1 MENDLLEPLPVE
13 NMPAW
18 ENIPQSYKDDVD
30 EYFSDDDGNIYCV
43 PEATVVAPALGYNT
57 EYFDEPPSSWE
68 ILWNEDLEGQVT
80 VWDRSYI
87 AGSIAAKVAGQDWR
101 DPDDFDELV
110 AAHDVVLVDFYA
122 DWCGP
127 CQMMEPA
134 VKAVAAD
141 TDAAVVKV
149 DVDTHQALAAEY
161 GVQGIPTL
169 LVFSGGELADR
180 MVGAQSGDA
189 LTEAVTEHAA

>member
-1 MENDLLEPLPVE
+1 MSSPESVPTEPIQL
-13 NMPAW
+13 
-18 ENIPQSYKDDVD
+18 S
-30 EYFSDDDGNIYCV
+30 
-43 PEATVVAPALGYNT
+43 
-57 EYFDEPPSSWE
+57 
-68 ILWNEDLEGQVT
+68 
-80 VWDRSYI
+80 
-87 AGSIAAKVAGQDWR
+87 

-134 VKAVAAD
+134 VKAVAAE